1 MVELHAHPQLLLVRS
16 QHQQSPVAASPHG
29 GWRSAAVEGR
39 FPKHLGAL
47 ESSERREV
55 HCLCQTWRFDEIGI
69 WMFFW
74 GDLGWVMLSHLSA
87 AIRFAKYLKICNVEN
102 DLFPMRMRGPPLELQ
117 ENWFTF
123 YITSENQSWSK
134 PTLLNSGVLKPQAP
148 CHVSLL
154 TRLPR
159 FKWEESLNCCLAW
172 KLERVWQWIL
182 RLHRLQ
188 LLYTQG

>member
-16 QHQQSPVAASPHG
+16 QYQQSPVAASPHG

-39 FPKHLGAL
+39 FPKHLGARIIWAEGGSLPMPNL
-47 ESSERREV
+47 E
-55 HCLCQTWRFDEIGI
+55 I
-69 WMFFW
+69 WW
-74 GDLGWVMLSHLSA
+74 DLDLDGFLAGKMGWVWLSMVESF
-87 AIRFAKYLKICNVEN
+87 ICRNPFCKICNVEN

-123 YITSENQSWSK
+123 YVTWENQSWSK
-134 PTLLNSGVLKPQAP
+134 PTLLNSGALKPQAP

-159 FKWEESLNCCLAW
+159 FKWEESLNCCLAVMETW
-172 KLERVWQWIL
+172 TSLAIDTLW
-182 RLHRLQ
+182 
-188 LLYTQG
+188 